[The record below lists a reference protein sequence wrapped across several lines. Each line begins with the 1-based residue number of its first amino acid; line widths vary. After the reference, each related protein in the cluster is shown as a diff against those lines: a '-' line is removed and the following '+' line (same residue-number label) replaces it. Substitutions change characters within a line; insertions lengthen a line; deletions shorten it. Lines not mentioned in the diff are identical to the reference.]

1 MSKNW
6 IHTLLPITAWLP
18 NYGSYH
24 KMFSL
29 ACFRPDA
36 HKDVR
41 WLSGDVITGLTVAIV
56 NIPQA
61 LSYAS
66 VSQRTTRL
74 VLEKLADW
82 HAAGRSACRIRTLL
96 LVHRNH
102 YLSRGL
108 PTHAHPSEFLPFTP
122 M

>member
-6 IHTLLPITAWLP
+6 IHTLIPITAWLP
-18 NYGSYH
+18 NYGSYR
-24 KMFSL
+24 KKVSL
-29 ACFRPDA
+29 VHFRSDI

-66 VSQRTTRL
+66 VSQKTTCFCPR
-74 VLEKLADW
+74 EI
-82 HAAGRSACRIRTLL
+82 H
-96 LVHRNH
+96 
-102 YLSRGL
+102 
-108 PTHAHPSEFLPFTP
+108 
-122 M
+122 